1 MITCETASSSSSGG
15 ILLPS
20 SGASSQYSVED
31 SSNGGS
37 GGGGGGGSGSSSNGG
52 GGNGGSNGG
61 GSGGSGGC
69 SDLAVQTT
77 SSSLST
83 THCVQEQGDHNRSSS
98 FVVHHPL
105 PSSDTQIVNLPQ
117 AYVPDNSDPLSF
129 FLASGRSD
137 RDPFGFGVGSVADGT
152 FGGRKPTSEELL
164 LFRSHRLLQAE
175 AVSVAIGPSH
185 NSSASIRQRFALI
198 STGLARQV
206 RMKVLEQTNAAV
218 ECVRALGGSASANQ
232 QQDMINA
239 ERRTCHRLLAG
250 ILDRATSSLR
260 EISCSNSNSVGN
272 GGAPSSAGMDSE
284 LGMGMGRQGLSSSLL
299 GSPPPSE
306 SQQV

>member
-1 MITCETASSSSSGG
+1 
-15 ILLPS
+15 
-20 SGASSQYSVED
+20 
-31 SSNGGS
+31 GS
-37 GGGGGGGSGSSSNGG
+37 
-52 GGNGGSNGG
+52 
-61 GSGGSGGC
+61 SGGSGGC
-69 SDLAVQTT
+69 SDLTVATA
-77 SSSLST
+77 LS
-83 THCVQEQGDHNRSSS
+83 THCVQEQGDHTRSSG
-98 FVVHHPL
+98 FVVHHLL

-175 AVSVAIGPSH
+175 AVSVALGPSH
-185 NSSASIRQRFALI
+185 TSSAAIRQRFALI

-260 EISCSNSNSVGN
+260 EISCSNSNGGS
-272 GGAPSSAGMDSE
+272 GGAVSSAGMESE
-284 LGMGMGRQGLSSSLL
+284 LGMGIGRQG
-299 GSPPPSE
+299 
-306 SQQV
+306 